1 MDVVVKRGGHDSPAS
16 KRVNYG
22 AFLRG
27 KDAYGRICF
36 SKSKQKFDTV
46 KGGKNIPNEVLD
58 LFFFYW
64 HSQKNQTKVY
74 LSAPTSF
81 TSPVYNRAPLVKAVM

>member
-1 MDVVVKRGGHDSPAS
+1 MDVVVKRGAHDSPAS

-22 AFLRG
+22 AFLRV
-27 KDAYGRICF
+27 KDAYRRICF

-58 LFFFYW
+58 FFFIGILRRI
-64 HSQKNQTKVY
+64 KPKFTCL
-74 LSAPTSF
+74 LSHLSHHL
-81 TSPVYNRAPLVKAVM
+81 SIIERLLSKQ

>member
-22 AFLRG
+22 AFLRVKG
-27 KDAYGRICF
+27 AYRRICF

-46 KGGKNIPNEVLD
+46 KGGKNIPNEVLE
-58 LFFFYW
+58 FFCFIGILRRI
-64 HSQKNQTKVY
+64 QPK
-74 LSAPTSF
+74 F
-81 TSPVYNRAPLVKAVM
+81 TCLLPHL

>member
-1 MDVVVKRGGHDSPAS
+1 MDVVVKRGAHDSPAS

-22 AFLRG
+22 AFLRV
-27 KDAYGRICF
+27 KDAYRRIYF

-58 LFFFYW
+58 FFFYW

-74 LSAPTSF
+74 LPALTSF
-81 TSPVYNRAPLVKAVM
+81 TSPEYNRAPLVKAVM

>member
-1 MDVVVKRGGHDSPAS
+1 MDVVVKRGAHDSPAS

-22 AFLRG
+22 AFLRV
-27 KDAYGRICF
+27 KDAYRRIYF

-58 LFFFYW
+58 YFFLLAF
-64 HSQKNQTKVY
+64 SEESNQSLLACSHIFHIT
-74 LSAPTSF
+74 
-81 TSPVYNRAPLVKAVM
+81 